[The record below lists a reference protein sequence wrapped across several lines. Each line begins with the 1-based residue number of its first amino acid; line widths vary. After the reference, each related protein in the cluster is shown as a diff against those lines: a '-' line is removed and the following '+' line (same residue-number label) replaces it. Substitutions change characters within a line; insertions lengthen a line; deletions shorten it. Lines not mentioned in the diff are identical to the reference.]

1 MDWKKF
7 WAPVSEEMRKEQI
20 WVNIIGGLGILP
32 AGYIGKMT
40 DSFLVC
46 MGIIVLWYILVFFL
60 YLIYMYNKH

>member
-1 MDWKKF
+1 
-7 WAPVSEEMRKEQI
+7 
-20 WVNIIGGLGILP
+20 
-32 AGYIGKMT
+32 MT

>member
-7 WAPVSEEMRKEQI
+7 WAPVHEEMHKEQI
-20 WVNIIGGLGILP
+20 WVNIIGALGVLP

-40 DSFLVC
+40 DSFLVY
-46 MGIIVLWYILVFFL
+46 MGIIVLWYFLFFFL